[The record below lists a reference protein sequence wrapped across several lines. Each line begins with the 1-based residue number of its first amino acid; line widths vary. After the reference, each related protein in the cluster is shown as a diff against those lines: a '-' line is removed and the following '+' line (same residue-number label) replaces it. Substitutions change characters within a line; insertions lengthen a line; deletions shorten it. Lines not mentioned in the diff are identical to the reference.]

1 MGFSKIHQYWIVRHP
16 PVNLDYLNEKD
27 LLRRYGYGLA
37 KFRKCLLSLWEK
49 NFILNNGWSLPK

>member
-37 KFRKCLLSLWEK
+37 KFRKCLLSL
-49 NFILNNGWSLPK
+49 